1 MILTRGI
8 CRLCRVTEGRTLRKR
23 VGCSVA
29 RCERLYLLYAHG
41 CIDHKQLL
49 STLLVRVDTEV
60 THPRIAKHMSSIA
73 TYRVVT
79 LVAAAGSS
87 VLSASTLAFLVTAL
101 VSFRAEDL
109 FTASKIEDF
118 TTLGT
123 CVETLTYEQLSDLD
137 YTGDKIECEKILSL
151 DNREK
156 LANTLAATVHGVYY
170 MHHTRHRDVLGTDF
184 WGDRGVVMLAQ
195 LTHVLGKQ
203 FGSADE
209 QAELVNVGINS
220 TTAFEVLREV
230 SQGIVPVSCDEIYS
244 PYTFQTL
251 SENLTLV
258 DYVDDIRKGRLDGD
272 DKVKSTWPLADF
284 VTTCKEKVQ
293 PEGVGFF
300 VSTWNRVVTDDMK
313 KYLHAHCVAQFQYAS
328 VGSGSSGD
336 GTFGIPLPGIVA
348 GPSWNIQQIAHFNST
363 STYNEKARMYIGQR
377 FGMSVWAYV
386 PMILCTCYLLG
397 DSLVFF
403 LAEALMP
410 IGRASAIHSS
420 ASDRAYLV
428 DSLLISASSSGSRKR
443 RFGIGFIAVLSS
455 LVFYTVFIVSA
466 WGFMSQKMP
475 RPECESRNYTDTD
488 TNAGTT
494 SNIEVGAAPD
504 HGVVHIYWKG
514 TVGGWKADYDASWY
528 EIAALITQVLVL
540 FLLPVTTWKLCA
552 RCNKAVDK
560 PSPGTGT
567 QVVGEALEVTAWTT
581 RKFRTHQTKLI
592 PLLMLGIVIIILG
605 QSISGANFGVAWADG
620 VMGRRKD
627 VNGEPLFDERVLA
640 ENVYD
645 QTIATLSLVVSC
657 GLVFAVI
664 MQRYL
669 VAGVGCFNTSLFF
682 MWVGLVFVLSLPIAV
697 YAANRSIFSESK
709 ANEECSAFPRS
720 SHETEDNLCV
730 MRFWSLVVG
739 GGIFYGTVGYVTL
752 SGLAEALPKLA
763 FATYFRQR
771 VTQAKV
777 GALATLLNSRENGTA
792 PVVSSSSYYHSETE
806 PFFNAVIKNDASSK
820 NFFGGGKLWVPQAH
834 K

>member
-1 MILTRGI
+1 
-8 CRLCRVTEGRTLRKR
+8 
-23 VGCSVA
+23 
-29 RCERLYLLYAHG
+29 
-41 CIDHKQLL
+41 
-49 STLLVRVDTEV
+49 
-60 THPRIAKHMSSIA
+60 MSSIA
-73 TYRVVT
+73 TYRAVT
-79 LVAAAGSS
+79 LIAAAGSS

-123 CVETLTYEQLSDLD
+123 CVETLTYEQLDELD
-137 YTGDKIECEKILSL
+137 YRNRKPDCENLLGI

-156 LANTLAATVHGVYY
+156 LTNTLSATVHGVYY
-170 MHHTRHRDVLGTDF
+170 MHYTIKGGTGTWSHLGI
-184 WGDRGVVMLAQ
+184 VMLAQ

-203 FGSADE
+203 FGTDVE
-209 QAELVNVGINS
+209 KAELVNVGINA
-220 TTAFEVLREV
+220 TTVFEVLREV
-230 SQGIVPVSCDEIYS
+230 SQGIVPVECNEIYA
-244 PYTFQTL
+244 PNTFETL
-251 SENLTLV
+251 SADPLLV
-258 DYVDDIRKGRLDGD
+258 AYVDGIRKGRLDDD

-284 VTTCKEKVQ
+284 VTTCNEKEQ
-293 PEGVGFF
+293 PDGVGFF
-300 VSTWNRVVTDDMK
+300 TSRWDRIMDANMK

-328 VGSGSSGD
+328 VGSGNYGD
-336 GTFGIPLPGIVA
+336 GTYGMPLPGIVA
-348 GPSWNIQQIAHFNST
+348 GPHWNIQPIAHFNSS

-397 DSLVFF
+397 DSVVFF
-403 LAEALMP
+403 FAEALMP
-410 IGRASAIHSS
+410 IGRANAIHSS
-420 ASDRAYLV
+420 ASNKAYLV
-428 DSLLISASSSGSRKR
+428 DSLLISASTSGSRMR
-443 RFGIGFIAVLSS
+443 RFGIGFLAVLSS
-455 LVFYTVFIVSA
+455 LTFYIVFMVSA
-466 WGFMSQKMP
+466 WGFMSNKMP
-475 RPECESRNYTDTD
+475 RPECESRTHISPIVDPSDAAWTP
-488 TNAGTT
+488 
-494 SNIEVGAAPD
+494 NIEVGDKPD
-504 HGVVHIYWKG
+504 HGVVHIFWKG
-514 TVGGWKADYDASWY
+514 TVGGWKADYDAGWY

-540 FLLPVTTWKLCA
+540 FLLPFTTWQFCSK
-552 RCNKAVDK
+552 CNKAVDK
-560 PSPGTGT
+560 PLANAPT
-567 QVVGEALEVTAWTT
+567 VVVADAVQVTAWTSQ
-581 RKFRTHQTKLI
+581 KFRTHQRKLI

-620 VMGRRKD
+620 VMERRK
-627 VNGEPLFDERVLA
+627 GEDGKPLFDERVLA

-697 YAANRSIFSESK
+697 YAAKRSIFSESI
-709 ANEECSAFPRS
+709 ANEECSVFPRG

-752 SGLAEALPKLA
+752 SGLAEAIPALA
-763 FATYFRQR
+763 FAKYFKQR
-771 VTQAKV
+771 VNQAKI
-777 GALATLLNSRENGTA
+777 GDLANVMESSQAGTA
-792 PVVSSSSYYHSETE
+792 PAVSPSSCHYHSETE
-806 PFFNAVIKNDASSK
+806 PFFNNVIKNDTSSK
-820 NFFGGGKLWVPQAH
+820 KFFNGGKLWTPQAH